1 MARKKNR
8 GNGNGWDKHSKLVL
22 KELERLDKKY
32 DEMGKQIQNL
42 RIELTMISV
51 RTGIYGALAGAGTAA
66 MTAIGAGIL
75 YIIVSR

>member
-1 MARKKNR
+1 MARKKN
-8 GNGNGWDKHSKLVL
+8 NNNGWDKHSKLVL

-66 MTAIGAGIL
+66 LTAIGAGIL
-75 YIIVSR
+75 YIIVIR

>member
-1 MARKKNR
+1 MARKKN
-8 GNGNGWDKHSKLVL
+8 NNGWDKHSKLVL

-66 MTAIGAGIL
+66 LTAIGAGIL
-75 YIIVSR
+75 YIIVIR